1 LARYEYERG
10 TISPSEI
17 HWAFLY
23 GDCEHKVQKVH
34 NGARLTIAYDVSAV
48 PEARRKL
55 PKNQAQSDKIYKV
68 LQEALD
74 DRTGFAKDGCILAI
88 GLSHS
93 YPKTNDQSLWKG
105 LESRLKGPDA
115 VLLQAVTRCAL
126 TYTYKA
132 AFQRYMESLHGE
144 DDIQEFGIAKQDK
157 LSETVLNALYR
168 NKMKRFQVGN
178 SNLMVSLTPGDINR

>member
-1 LARYEYERG
+1 MQRYEYERG
-10 TISPSEI
+10 TTPPSEI

-23 GDCEHKVQKVH
+23 GDCEHRVLKVH
-34 NGARLTIAYDVSAV
+34 NGARLTIAYDVYTI
-48 PEARRKL
+48 PGTRRKL
-55 PKNQAQSDKIYKV
+55 PKNQSQSDKIYKV

-74 DRTGFAKDGCILAI
+74 DRIGFAKDGCILAI

-93 YPKTNDQSLWKG
+93 YPKTKGESLWKE
-105 LESRLKGPDA
+105 LEGRLKGPDA
-115 VLLQAVTRCAL
+115 VLLQAVTRCSL

-132 AFQRYMESLHGE
+132 AFRRYMESLRGE

-168 NKMKRFQVGN
+168 NNMKRFQVGN
-178 SNLMVSLTPGDINR
+178 TNFVVSLTPGDIDR